1 MKAQEL
7 LHILYRLSS
16 SDGQISKEEVS
27 FLVGIAKQIGADH
40 LTLDDIKT
48 QAVDVSTDYPKE
60 EKDRMTILYYLLFLM
75 KADKNIDA
83 EEKKTVYHYGF
94 KLGFSELMV
103 TEMIEIIENKIDS
116 KIPAEELLQIIIRHN
131 N

>member
-7 LHILYRLSS
+7 LHILFRLSS
-16 SDGQISKEEVS
+16 ADGQIAQEEIS
-27 FLVGIAKQIGADH
+27 FIVGIAKQIGADH
-40 LTLDDIKT
+40 LTLDDIKN
-48 QAVDVSTDYPKE
+48 QNVELSPDYPKE

-75 KADKNIDA
+75 KADKHIDL
-83 EEKKTVYHYGF
+83 EEKKAIYHYGF

-103 TEMIEIIENKIDS
+103 KEMIEIIESKKDS
-116 KIPAEELLQIIIRHN
+116 KIPPEELLQIIIRHN

>member
-7 LHILYRLSS
+7 LHILYNLSS
-16 SDGQISKEEVS
+16 SDGHISQEEVS
-27 FLVGIAKQIGADH
+27 FLIGIAKQIGADH
-40 LTLDDIKT
+40 LSLENIKNQT
-48 QAVDVSTDYPKE
+48 VDLAPDYPKE

-75 KADKNIDA
+75 KADKHIA
-83 EEKKTVYHYGF
+83 EEEKKTIYHYGF

-103 TEMIEIIENKIDS
+103 KEMIDIIESKKDS
-116 KIPAEELLQIIIRHN
+116 KIPPDELLQIIIRHN